1 MPPHSKILIIVGA
14 WLWLGFG
21 ETGAS
26 GNESFELVEIPAGM
40 VRLGDA
46 KGDRNE
52 VVETRPV
59 PGFAIMRHE
68 VTNSQFS
75 RFVAETGHVTGAEQG
90 ERSYVWTDKWRW
102 VKGATWRRPHGAE
115 SGIDGRGDHPVMQIS
130 ARDADVFCA
139 HYGMRLPREM
149 EWEYAAR
156 GTDGRRYPWG
166 NSGPVAGD
174 GTRRANFGT
183 VKCCAAD
190 DADGFLKT
198 SPVGSFPRGRS
209 PFGLHDMAGNV
220 WEWTS
225 SRFPGQPSDRVLR
238 GGGWGNNPY
247 CLRTSY
253 RHGNPPEISLDMVG
267 FRCAADAQ

>member
-1 MPPHSKILIIVGA
+1 MLPRKMLLIFGA
-14 WLWLGFG
+14 WFVVSGAAANEGFD
-21 ETGAS
+21 
-26 GNESFELVEIPAGM
+26 LVEIPSGM
-40 VRLGDA
+40 VHLGDA

-59 PGFAIMRHE
+59 PGFAIMRQE
-68 VTNSQFS
+68 VTNDQFA
-75 RFVAETGHVTGAEQG
+75 RFVAATGHVTGAEQG

-102 VKGATWRRPHGAE
+102 VKGATWRRPHGPKSAI
-115 SGIDGRGDHPVMQIS
+115 GGRGDHPVMQIS
-130 ARDADVFCA
+130 ARDADAFCA
-139 HYGMRLPREM
+139 HYGMRLPSEV

-166 NSGPVAGD
+166 QSGPEAAD

-190 DADGFLKT
+190 EADGFLKT
-198 SPVGSFPRGRS
+198 SPVGSFPQGRS
-209 PFGLHDMAGNV
+209 PFGLDDMAGNV

-225 SRFPGQPSDRVLR
+225 SRFPGRPSDRVLR

-267 FRCAADAQ
+267 FRCAADAR